1 MRRDE
6 KQIQGGPEERT
17 GNGEES
23 RSPRPPAGIVI
34 SCGVR
39 LSGQA
44 ALTNPV
50 NGIPHGRHQVKIRT
64 PLALASVILRVRS
77 RTRFPLSPSCLD
89 ALQGRILRVQTCR
102 FLLSFRETTE
112 RHLGH
117 SLTSW
122 GD

>member
-50 NGIPHGRHQVKIRT
+50 NGIPHE
-64 PLALASVILRVRS
+64 PLKSFQKPSIPVGDLPK
-77 RTRFPLSPSCLD
+77 PLK
-89 ALQGRILRVQTCR
+89 
-102 FLLSFRETTE
+102 LSDV
-112 RHLGH
+112 HGPD
-117 SLTSW
+117 
-122 GD
+122 GDQPKYG